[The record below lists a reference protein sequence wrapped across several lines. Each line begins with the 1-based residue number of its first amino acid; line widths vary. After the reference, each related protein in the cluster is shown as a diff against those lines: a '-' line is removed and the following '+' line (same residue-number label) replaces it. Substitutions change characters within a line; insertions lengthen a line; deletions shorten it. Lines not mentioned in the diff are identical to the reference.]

1 MISAVSLSTSDFL
14 AIIIP
19 IIVFLVFSIPFLLL
33 VITLLSTLKSF
44 FQKRGRVI
52 GGIIFSGFEEYTV
65 IVINDKTSSIENVVR
80 ILKII
85 GISEKMAFDFTF
97 RIHEEGIAVVWT
109 GARNEALQHVQIIRQ
124 NGLQCFMSA
133 IQE

>member
-1 MISAVSLSTSDFL
+1 MPLPINNFL
-14 AIIIP
+14 GFVLP
-19 IIVFLVFSIPFLLL
+19 GIVFLAFGSSFLLILL
-33 VITLLSTLKSF
+33 VLLSVMKSF
-44 FQKRGRVI
+44 FQKRGRVV
-52 GGIIFSGFEEYTV
+52 GGIIFNGFEEYTV

-80 ILKII
+80 ILRMI

-109 GARNEALQHVQIIRQ
+109 GTRNEALQHVQIIRQ
-124 NGLQCFMSA
+124 NGLRCFMSA